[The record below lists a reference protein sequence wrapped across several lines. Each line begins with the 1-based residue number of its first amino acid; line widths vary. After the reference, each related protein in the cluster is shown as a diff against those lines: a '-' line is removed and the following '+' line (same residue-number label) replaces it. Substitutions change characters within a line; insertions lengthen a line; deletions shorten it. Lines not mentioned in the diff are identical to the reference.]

1 MLGRQMLPRATPQLR
16 TSFIIPRSTFTTTFI
31 QQKTATETAKDVL
44 KKADRVVS
52 DELVEGIEKGRT
64 YHSSV
69 LLLFPRSHAGYF
81 GTMLTAYC
89 FNLTTSEALKNAA
102 SELAGIKTEK
112 AAAQMDANM
121 AEVKDKATEMKG
133 VVQGKVSEMEG
144 EGEAKGTYEEVRVK
158 M

>member
-1 MLGRQMLPRATPQLR
+1 M
-16 TSFIIPRSTFTTTFI
+16 
-31 QQKTATETAKDVL
+31 
-44 KKADRVVS
+44 
-52 DELVEGIEKGRT
+52 
-64 YHSSV
+64 
-69 LLLFPRSHAGYF
+69 
-81 GTMLTAYC
+81 
-89 FNLTTSEALKNAA
+89 KNAA